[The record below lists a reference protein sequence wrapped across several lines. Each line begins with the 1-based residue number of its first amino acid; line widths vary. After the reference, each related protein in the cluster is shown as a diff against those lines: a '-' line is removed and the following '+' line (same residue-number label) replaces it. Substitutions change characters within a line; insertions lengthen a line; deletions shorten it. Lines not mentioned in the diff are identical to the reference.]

1 MGCINGSGKENYTF
15 LRNSHYYGNL
25 IPGFETKTIDPER
38 ERVCGMFSDDA
49 GLSESSSAKEMCK
62 EFMYMYNY
70 LNRINKSVKE
80 DNTLTEEDCHFMN
93 YWLNVNLKKNN
104 IDASICANIFYE
116 KLKSMSKS
124 VFSSPTKLEE
134 HLHVIDPSNLENM
147 EILYELYNT
156 KQKIIDIMFDLDNK
170 EDKKDLCKN
179 YTKICYDKYMEG
191 MNKCLYGYDNFYKVL
206 KLFERDY
213 KSLIEEVD
221 DKSGKCKSNDLFR
234 LPENDVVLEAKQ
246 RRIMRINISSSPLI
260 LLFVIPLLYRFTPFG
275 PFLRKKI
282 NTVKNRWMNA
292 DEYESE
298 FLSLPTDIE
307 DNISDNGEYNI
318 GYYSETN

>member
-1 MGCINGSGKENYTF
+1 MKKKKKKVQEIEDTCKTFSSNVCSFEN
-15 LRNSHYYGNL
+15 
-25 IPGFETKTIDPER
+25 
-38 ERVCGMFSDDA
+38 
-49 GLSESSSAKEMCK
+49 SSVENICK
-62 EFMYMYNY
+62 DFFYMYKY
-70 LNRINKSVKE
+70 LHEYYYLRDFKS
-80 DNTLTEEDCHFMN
+80 TLTNEDFDFLN
-93 YWLNVNLKKNN
+93 YWLNVKLKGENSN
-104 IDASICANIFYE
+104 ASICIDEFNRKIKVEVENIITN
-116 KLKSMSKS
+116 KI
-124 VFSSPTKLEE
+124 KLEKS
-134 HLHVIDPSNLENM
+134 LHVIDHDNLENM

-156 KQKIIDIMFDLDNK
+156 KQKIIDIMFDLNNT

-179 YTKICYDKYMEG
+179 YTETCYDKYMKG
-191 MNKCLYGYDNFYKVL
+191 MNKCLYGYDDFYKVL

-213 KSLIEEVD
+213 KYLIEEVTD
-221 DKSGKCKSNDLFR
+221 ESGKCKSNDLFR

-260 LLFVIPLLYRFTPFG
+260 LLFFTPFG

>member
-15 LRNSHYYGNL
+15 LINSHYYGNL
-25 IPGFETKTIDPER
+25 IPGFEIETLDPER
-38 ERVCGMFSDDA
+38 EKVCAMFSNDA
-49 GLSESSSAKEMCK
+49 DLSESSSAKEICK

-93 YWLNVNLKKNN
+93 YWLNVNLKKKN

-116 KLKSMSKS
+116 KLKSKSES
-124 VFSSPTKLEE
+124 VFSSPTKLED

-156 KQKIIDIMFDLDNK
+156 KQKIIDIMFDLDNI

-191 MNKCLYGYDNFYKVL
+191 MNNCLYGYENFYKVL

-213 KSLIEEVD
+213 KYLIEDVTDE
-221 DKSGKCKSNDLFR
+221 SGTCKSNDLFR
-234 LPENDVVLEAKQ
+234 LPEKDPVLEAKEK
-246 RRIMRINISSSPLI
+246 RIMTIKISSSPLI
-260 LLFVIPLLYRFTPFG
+260 LLFVIPLLYKYTPLG
-275 PFLRKKI
+275 PYLRTKI
-282 NTVKNRWMNA
+282 NTVKTIWMNS
-292 DEYESE
+292 DEYGSE
-298 FLSLPTDIE
+298 LSSLPTDIE

-318 GYYSETN
+318 GYSETN